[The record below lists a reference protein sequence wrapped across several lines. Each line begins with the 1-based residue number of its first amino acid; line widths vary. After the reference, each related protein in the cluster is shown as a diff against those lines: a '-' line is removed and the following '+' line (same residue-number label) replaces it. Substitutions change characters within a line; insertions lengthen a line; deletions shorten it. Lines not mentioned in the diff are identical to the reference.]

1 MANTFLKPTR
11 IVDAGLAVLARDL
24 TLPNLVWNNAAGD
37 FAGAANDTI
46 SIRVPAYA
54 SAHTRALR
62 SGSLRTRDFVVERKV
77 DVTLSTDI
85 YKDVVITD
93 EQLSLDI
100 VDFTNQVLNPI
111 LQGIGIKLE
120 DQLVATMTGATYN
133 TDLTPDGTDPY
144 GTAIDLRTALNN
156 ARVPFGGRA
165 LVVGSAWEAKML
177 KDPNFVRASYRGD
190 GGQTLTTANIGA
202 IAGFNVYTSPAI
214 APDEM
219 YAFHKSAFVL
229 SSRAPI
235 VPAGAPYGAS
245 VASDNFAM
253 RVVRVLDSTDI
264 TDVLAVDSWV
274 GTNVVTDNGSVNGD
288 GQFIPSDD
296 NAGSDL
302 FVRAARATITP

>member
-24 TLPNLVWNNAAGD
+24 TLPNLVWQNAAGD

-54 SAHTRALR
+54 SARTRALR
-62 SGSLRTRDFVVERKV
+62 SGAARTRDFVVERKV
-77 DVTLSTDI
+77 DVTLSTDV
-85 YKDVVITD
+85 YKDVEITD

-100 VDFTNQVLNPI
+100 VDFTNQVMNPI
-111 LQGIGIKLE
+111 LQGVGIKLE
-120 DQLVATMTGATYN
+120 DQLVTTIAGSSPHTA
-133 TDLTPDGTDPY
+133 LTPDGTDPY
-144 GTAIDLRTALNN
+144 GTAIDLRSALND
-156 ARVPFGGRA
+156 ARVPFAGRS

-190 GGQTLTTANIGA
+190 NGATLRTAQIGS
-202 IAGFNVYTSPAI
+202 IAGFDVYVSPAL
-214 APDEM
+214 APKEM
-219 YAFHKSAFVL
+219 YGFHKSAFVM

-245 VASDNFAM
+245 VASDGFAM
-253 RVVRVLDSTDI
+253 RLVRVLDPTTI

-274 GTNVVTDNGSVNGD
+274 GTNVVTDNGSFDGNGK
-288 GQFIPSDD
+288 FTPSDD
-296 NAGSDL
+296 NAGTDYL
-302 FVRAARATITP
+302 IRAAKATITP

>member
-24 TLPNLVWNNAAGD
+24 TLPNLVWQNAAGD
-37 FAGAANDTI
+37 FAGALNDTI

-62 SGSLRTRDFVVERKV
+62 SGAARTRDYVVERKV
-77 DVTLSTDI
+77 DVTLTTDV
-85 YKDVVITD
+85 YKDVEITD
-93 EQLSLDI
+93 EQLTLDI

-120 DQLVATMTGATYN
+120 DQLVAEMTGATYH

-144 GTAIDLRTALNN
+144 GTAVDLRTALND
-156 ARVPFGGRA
+156 ARVPFAGRS

-190 GGQTLTTANIGA
+190 NGATLRTANIGA
-202 IAGFNVYTSPAI
+202 IAGFEVFTCPAI
-214 APDEM
+214 TPKEM
-219 YAFHKSAFVL
+219 YAFHKSAYVL

-245 VASDNFAM
+245 VASDGFAM
-253 RVVRVLDSTDI
+253 RLVRVLDPTAI
-264 TDVLAVDSWV
+264 VDVLATDSWV
-274 GTNVVTDNGSVNGD
+274 GTNIVTDNGSFNSD

-296 NAGSDL
+296 GAGTDYL
-302 FVRAARATITP
+302 VRAARATITP